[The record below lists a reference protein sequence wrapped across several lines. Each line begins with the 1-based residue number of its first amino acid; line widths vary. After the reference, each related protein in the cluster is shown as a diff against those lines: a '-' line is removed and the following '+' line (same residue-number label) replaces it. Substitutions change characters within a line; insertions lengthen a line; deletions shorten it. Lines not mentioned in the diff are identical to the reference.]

1 MKKIKKN
8 IILLS
13 ALGLGVLLSS
23 CEYTRDPYKEWK
35 DAAIEAY
42 KTYYAKPE
50 NSSKS
55 KRSGWRLV

>member
-42 KTYYAKPE
+42 KTYYAKI
-50 NSSKS
+50 K
-55 KRSGWRLV
+55 